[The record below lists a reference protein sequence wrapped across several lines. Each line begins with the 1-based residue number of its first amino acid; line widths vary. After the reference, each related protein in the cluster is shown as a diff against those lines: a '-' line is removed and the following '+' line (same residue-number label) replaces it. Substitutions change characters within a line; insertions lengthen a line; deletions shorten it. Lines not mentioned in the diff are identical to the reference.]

1 MLGGAESA
9 ACMALCRLTGSDFEF
24 FRTMDLFQAT
34 DVVFDDRN
42 TKGILAALGIVCPD
56 PSDELVRLYL
66 EQMLG

>member
-1 MLGGAESA
+1 
-9 ACMALCRLTGSDFEF
+9 MALCRLTGSDFEF

-42 TKGILAALGIVCPD
+42 TKSILEPFGIACPE
-56 PSDELVRLYL
+56 PSNELVQLYL